1 MAVHQETGVRKA
13 HAPENDEHSEASGSQ
28 GDVDEVRVCC
38 G

>member
-13 HAPENDEHSEASGSQ
+13 RAPENDEYSEASGSQ
-28 GDVDEVRVCC
+28 GDVDELGVFC